1 METENRELLAGYWQ
15 KALIVL
21 GALLMVLGLCTFF
34 LLSVKSSGLL
44 LCICMT
50 GFEYLRIALDDGQFH
65 SFMEKSFIKKW
76 MHILL
81 VPIICY
87 VLYALVLSDYPWSFR
102 LCLLGAV
109 FVILVVIVV
118 YKNLQQMR

>member
-1 METENRELLAGYWQ
+1 
-15 KALIVL
+15 
-21 GALLMVLGLCTFF
+21 
-34 LLSVKSSGLL
+34 
-44 LCICMT
+44 
-50 GFEYLRIALDDGQFH
+50 
-65 SFMEKSFIKKW
+65 

-102 LCLLGAV
+102 LYLLGAV